1 MWFMKYCCC
10 CIKSKHEARIVEEKR
25 VLAEESAEQ
34 NRTLNGILRA
44 YNVTYHGSDYI
55 RGQLPQHYNNED
67 GHVAADQNEDPNM
80 LVDAFGKRS
89 DPYAAYGFGWVAYFN
104 YLYVMTI
111 LFSVISVIM
120 LGPMGMYAS
129 QMGLKGV
136 ATLPGPYVSMGNL
149 GFSKSICS
157 SDYINVD

>member
-1 MWFMKYCCC
+1 MKYCCC
-10 CIKSKHEARIVEEKR
+10 CIKSKHEARIAEEKK

-55 RGQLPQHYNNED
+55 RGQLPQHYNNQD

-80 LVDAFGKRS
+80 LVDAFGKKS

-111 LFSVISVIM
+111 LFSNLRHHVGSYGHVRQSDGTQRCRNVAGTVCFYGK
-120 LGPMGMYAS
+120 LGL
-129 QMGLKGV
+129 QQVRL
-136 ATLPGPYVSMGNL
+136 LFRL
-149 GFSKSICS
+149 HQC
-157 SDYINVD
+157 